1 MTQHPDDPN
10 DPNKGPAQPPP
21 GAEAVNPENRQAGQ
35 TGQTGQTRQTGQ
47 EQQDEPIPPE
57 AELSKMT
64 RGELDRLADEHEV
77 DVSNA
82 SNKQDVIDLL
92 VKASRKRKK

>member
-1 MTQHPDDPN
+1 MIQHPDDPN

-21 GAEAVNPENRQAGQ
+21 GAEAVNPENRPAAQQ
-35 TGQTGQTRQTGQ
+35 E
-47 EQQDEPIPPE
+47 EQQVEPIPPE

-77 DVSNA
+77 DVSSA

>member
-1 MTQHPDDPN
+1 MNQHPDDPN

-35 TGQTGQTRQTGQ
+35 TGQTGQTGQ
-47 EQQDEPIPPE
+47 EQQAEPIPSE

-64 RGELDRLADEHEV
+64 RGELDRLAEEHEV
-77 DVSNA
+77 DVSSA

-92 VKASRKRKK
+92 VKASRRRKR